1 MDHPIFFKDVSELG
15 RAVLVALVAY
25 SGFIIFLRSSGK
37 RTLSKMN
44 VFDFVFVVALGS
56 TLADTILTPD
66 ITVSKGLV
74 ACGTLIIFQII
85 LSWLTTHS
93 PRLEK
98 IINGE
103 PTLLLHKG
111 KFVRDAM
118 RRERVT
124 EEEIRAAVRA
134 HGVASLEK
142 VETVILETEGSF
154 SVVWQETEKP
164 SGLVDIGKQAE
175 QAEKK
180 NDDVSGDAS

>member
-1 MDHPIFFKDVSELG
+1 MDHPIFFKDFAELG
-15 RAVLVALVAY
+15 RAVLVALIGY
-25 SGFIIFLRSSGK
+25 TGFIIFLRTSGK

-66 ITVSKGLV
+66 ITITKGLV
-74 ACGTLIIFQII
+74 ACSTLIIFQVL
-85 LSWLTTHS
+85 LSWLTTRS
-93 PRLEK
+93 ARLEK

-111 KFVRDAM
+111 KCIRDAM

-124 EEEIRAAVRA
+124 EEEVRAAVRT

-142 VETVILETEGSF
+142 IETVILETDGTF

-164 SGLVDIGKQAE
+164 SGLTDVGE
-175 QAEKK
+175 QAEHATAERKK
-180 NDDVSGDAS
+180 EKSSE